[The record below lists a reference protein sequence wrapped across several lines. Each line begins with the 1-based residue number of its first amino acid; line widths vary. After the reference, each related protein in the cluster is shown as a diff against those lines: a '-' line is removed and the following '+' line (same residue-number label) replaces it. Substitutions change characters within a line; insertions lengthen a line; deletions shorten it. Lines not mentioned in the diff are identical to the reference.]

1 MTEEMDLHKIAEWY
15 LNMDVPNLQKAIRYE
30 PSEFTVTPEY
40 NEQYLY
46 GTENYDKHYLEDSE
60 LGEPLA
66 HPGLLLNQANVTR
79 SPNFKVFSG
88 VVSVHTRSEVEF
100 VNPGRVGQHFQVTWE
115 FSDMYKHK
123 EKLYGVVTS
132 VVSDDN
138 GNVILRRHD
147 HGLILIH

>member
-1 MTEEMDLHKIAEWY
+1 MTDPMDLDKIAGWY

-46 GTENYDKHYLEDSE
+46 GTENYDKHYLEKTGMGD
-60 LGEPLA
+60 PLV

-100 VNPGRVGQHFQVTWE
+100 VNPGRVGQHFRVTWI
-115 FSDMYKHK
+115 FSNMYTHK
-123 EKLYGVVTS
+123 EKLYGVVS
-132 VVSDDN
+132 AEIRNDDDKVV
-138 GNVILRRHD
+138 LRRHD
-147 HGLILIH
+147 HGVILIH